1 MISTGIVRHFDDLG
15 RIVIPRV
22 IREKMKI
29 KENDPAEIY
38 ADYKNNQITL
48 HLYTHTSNKEKVQEL
63 KNQIMDDYWYADE
76 TVGKVKAINEAFDTI
91 IELLDN

>member
-48 HLYTHTSNKEKVQEL
+48 ISILTHLIRKKYRN
-63 KNQIMDDYWYADE
+63 
-76 TVGKVKAINEAFDTI
+76 
-91 IELLDN
+91 